1 MRETFGRMIYS
12 VNGVFRYSCEYFQ
25 FATLSPNG
33 TLCDLLQCT
42 SNKGL
47 TGEERILFNT
57 DRNER
62 ETDCSS
68 YTSHEQGNRHY
79 SLEVGAASS

>member
-47 TGEERILFNT
+47 TGEEKLIVATPLMNNAIRT
-57 DRNER
+57 
-62 ETDCSS
+62 
-68 YTSHEQGNRHY
+68 TSQ
-79 SLEVGAASS
+79 SPP

>member
-1 MRETFGRMIYS
+1 MRETFGKMLYS
-12 VNGVFRYSCEYFQ
+12 VKSVFRYSCEYFQ

-62 ETDCSS
+62 ETDCS
-68 YTSHEQGNRHY
+68 YTSHKQGNRHY
-79 SLEVGAASS
+79 SLEVEVANS

>member
-1 MRETFGRMIYS
+1 MRETFGKMIYS
-12 VNGVFRYSCEYFQ
+12 VQGVFRHSCEYFQ
-25 FATLSPNG
+25 FAILSPNG

-42 SNKGL
+42 SNNGL

-62 ETDCSS
+62 ETDCS

-79 SLEVGAASS
+79 SLEVEVENS

>member
-12 VNGVFRYSCEYFQ
+12 VKGVFRYSCEYFQ

-57 DRNER
+57 DGNER
-62 ETDCSS
+62 ETDCS
-68 YTSHEQGNRHY
+68 YTSHGQGNRHY
-79 SLEVGAASS
+79 SLEVEAANS

>member
-57 DRNER
+57 KKESY
-62 ETDCSS
+62 CS
-68 YTSHEQGNRHY
+68 YVSHEQGSRRHY
-79 SLEVGAASS
+79 SLEAEGQ